1 MKLDRKHIMA
11 DLATQ
16 QLDFVIDLEQ
26 YLSPKIT
33 FDHLVTDEFVICS
46 QLKEVDLA
54 SYISGRHI
62 GVSSRRTGALLE
74 DIYLNQH
81 QKFQEMYLCAVKT
94 TQRRYKF
101 WEPKPTQYLPCPV

>member
-1 MKLDRKHIMA
+1 MA

-26 YLSPKIT
+26 YLSPKLPLIIWS
-33 FDHLVTDEFVICS
+33 TDEFVICS

-62 GVSSRRTGALLE
+62 GVSSRRTGALLK
-74 DIYLNQH
+74 I
-81 QKFQEMYLCAVKT
+81 FI
-94 TQRRYKF
+94 
-101 WEPKPTQYLPCPV
+101 

>member
-46 QLKEVDLA
+46 QFKEVDL
-54 SYISGRHI
+54 SLYIMDDTLVFH
-62 GVSSRRTGALLE
+62 
-74 DIYLNQH
+74 H
-81 QKFQEMYLCAVKT
+81 AVQGFT
-94 TQRRYKF
+94 
-101 WEPKPTQYLPCPV
+101 